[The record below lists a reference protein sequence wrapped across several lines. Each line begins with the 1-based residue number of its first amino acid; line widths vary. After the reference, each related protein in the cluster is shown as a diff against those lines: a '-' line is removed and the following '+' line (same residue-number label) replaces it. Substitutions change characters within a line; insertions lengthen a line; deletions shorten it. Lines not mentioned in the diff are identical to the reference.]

1 MAVVKGEKG
10 KKQNS
15 PAETKNLPARR
26 EDKQT
31 NKLPPAAVQ
40 AIIDLTLQGL
50 AMPDIQQYVVETFK
64 VSISIE
70 LISYYRR
77 KHRDKML
84 AAIEDDIAAAR
95 AMYPDS
101 ALLVG
106 RLATI
111 DAATKKEMRKKRG
124 SGYAIAALVGAA
136 AQDVYKAEALRHRLQ
151 EFERRFPRST
161 DEDNERIMRELERRS
176 HVLRNVTEE
185 ATAIGEIAGDN
196 LDIEADA
203 VVDAEVVQVA
213 GGDDIDSVVAK
224 AISGG

>member
-1 MAVVKGEKG
+1 MAVVKDGKG

-26 EDKQT
+26 EGKQT

-84 AAIEDDIAAAR
+84 AAIEEDIAAAR

-124 SGYAIAALVGAA
+124 SGYAIAALVSAA
-136 AQDVYKAEALRHRLQ
+136 AQDVYKAEALRTRLQ
-151 EFERRFPRST
+151 EFERRFPRAT
-161 DEDNERIMRELERRS
+161 DDDKERIMRELERRS
-176 HVLRNVTEE
+176 HVMRNVTEE
-185 ATAIGEIAGDN
+185 MGGAQEAIRENLEIED
-196 LDIEADA
+196 DM
-203 VVDAEVVQVA
+203 VVRGEVVSSTADPVESA
-213 GGDDIDSVVAK
+213 MLKEG
-224 AISGG
+224 